1 MNRRKLLKSTV
12 MAGAGVILTGNT
24 VSAVVSNG
32 GSAGEA
38 DSQNG
43 GSTILTKKR
52 TLGSGKAALTV
63 SGLSLGCMGMQAGRG
78 IVPDEKRMETLIRQA
93 YDRGCNFFDTAEGYS
108 AGRNEELLG
117 RAIAPIRKNVI
128 IGTKFTVDL
137 TKNPPIND
145 NRPERI
151 KAACEA
157 SLRRLKTDHIDLYHQ
172 HRIDRSVP
180 IEDVAGAVADLIKE
194 GKVRYF
200 GLSEVSA
207 ETIRKAHKVHPVT
220 TVQSEY
226 HLMFRK
232 AETEV
237 FATLQELGIG
247 FTAYSPIN
255 RGFLGGTL
263 TEYAD
268 MKTNDIRGAWPPFTP
283 EALRANTRIVQVL
296 NEFGKTRGMTSAQ
309 SAIAW
314 MMAKHSFIVPL
325 FGTTKLS
332 HLEEDLRTADFTLTP
347 NEIKELEAKVSE
359 FPVVGPRYDAEQ
371 QARVEY

>member
-1 MNRRKLLKSTV
+1 MNRRQLFKTSV
-12 MAGAGVILTGNT
+12 IAAAGTALTGNK
-24 VSAVVSNG
+24 VLAAISSANNSDALPQSS
-32 GSAGEA
+32 GSA
-38 DSQNG
+38 
-43 GSTILTKKR
+43 ILTKKR
-52 TLGSGKAALTV
+52 TLGTGKASLTV
-63 SGLSLGCMGMQAGRG
+63 SALSLGCMGMQAGRG
-78 IVPDEKRMETLIRQA
+78 IVPEGNKMQSLILQA
-93 YDRGCNFFDTAEGYS
+93 YERGCYFFDTAEGYS
-108 AGRNEELLG
+108 GGRNEELLG
-117 RAIAPIRKNVI
+117 RAVSAIRKNVI
-128 IGTKFTVDL
+128 IGTKFTLDL
-137 TKNPPIND
+137 TKNPPKND

-151 KAACEA
+151 KAACEG
-157 SLRRLKTDHIDLYHQ
+157 SLRRLKTDYIDLYHQ
-172 HRIDRSVP
+172 YRIDRSVP
-180 IEDVAGAVADLIKE
+180 IEDVAGAVSDLVKE

-207 ETIRKAHKVHPVT
+207 DTIRRAHKVHPVT

-232 AETEV
+232 PETEV

-255 RGFLGGTL
+255 RGFLGGAL

-268 MKTNDIRGAWPPFTP
+268 MKTNDIRGAWPRFTP
-283 EALRANTRIVQVL
+283 DALRANTRIVQVL

-309 SAIAW
+309 IAMAW
-314 MMAKHSFIVPL
+314 MMFKYPFIVPL

-347 NEIKELEAKVSE
+347 MEIQELEAKVSV
-359 FPVVGPRYDAEQ
+359 FPVIGARYDAEQ

>member
-1 MNRRKLLKSTV
+1 MHS
-12 MAGAGVILTGNT
+12 
-24 VSAVVSNG
+24 
-32 GSAGEA
+32 
-38 DSQNG
+38 
-43 GSTILTKKR
+43 
-52 TLGSGKAALTV
+52 
-63 SGLSLGCMGMQAGRG
+63 GRG
-78 IVPDEKRMETLIRQA
+78 IVPEEKTMEKLIRQA
-93 YDRGCNFFDTAEGYS
+93 YERGCNFFDTAEGYS

-117 RAIAPIRKNVI
+117 RAIAPIRKNII

-137 TKNPPIND
+137 TKTPPVND

-157 SLRRLKTDHIDLYHQ
+157 SLRRLKTDYIDLYHQ

-207 ETIRKAHKVHPVT
+207 ETIRRAHKVQPVT

-232 AETEV
+232 PETEV

-247 FTAYSPIN
+247 FTAYSPTN

-268 MKTNDIRGAWPPFTP
+268 VNTNDIRGAWPPFTP
-283 EALRANTRIVQVL
+283 EALRANTRILQVL
-296 NEFGKTRGMTSAQ
+296 NEYGKTRGMTSAQ
-309 SAIAW
+309 IAMAW
-314 MMAKHSFIVPL
+314 MMSKYPYIVPL

-332 HLEEDLRTADFTLTP
+332 HLEEDLRTADFILTP
-347 NEIKELEAKVSE
+347 EEITALEAKVSA
-359 FPVVGPRYDAEQ
+359 FPVMGPRYDAIQ

>member
-1 MNRRKLLKSTV
+1 MKRRDLLKSTV
-12 MAGAGVILTGNT
+12 LAGAGVVFTGQA
-24 VSAVVSNG
+24 VSANNTTNNSLTPDDN
-32 GSAGEA
+32 SI
-38 DSQNG
+38 
-43 GSTILTKKR
+43 ILHKKR
-52 TLGSGKAALTV
+52 TLGSGKAALPV
-63 SGLSLGCMGMQAGRG
+63 PALALGIMGMQGGRG
-78 IVPDEKRMETLIRQA
+78 LVPNAKMMEKLILQA
-93 YDRGCNFFDTAEGYS
+93 HDRGCNFFDTAEGYN
-108 AGRNEELLG
+108 AGGNEELLG
-117 RAIAPIRKNVI
+117 RAIASIRKDVI

-157 SLRRLKTDHIDLYHQ
+157 SLRRLKTDYIDLYHQ

-180 IEDVAGAVADLIKE
+180 IEDVAGAVADLVKE

-200 GLSEVSA
+200 GLSEVA
-207 ETIRKAHKVHPVT
+207 ADTIRRAHKVHPIT

-232 AETEV
+232 PETEV
-237 FATLQELGIG
+237 FDTLRELGIG

-255 RGFLGGTL
+255 RGFLGGSL

-268 MKTNDIRGAWPPFTP
+268 MKTNDIRGVWPRFTP
-283 EALRANTRIVQVL
+283 EALRANTRILEVL

-309 SAIAW
+309 ISMAW
-314 MMAKHSFIVPL
+314 MMQKHPFIVPL

-347 NEIKELEAKVSE
+347 EDIKELEEKVSQ
-359 FPVVGPRYDAEQ
+359 FPVMGERYDAIQ

>member
-1 MNRRKLLKSTV
+1 MNRRTLLKSTI
-12 MAGAGVILTGNT
+12 MAGAGALLTGNT
-24 VSAVVSNG
+24 VSAADSNA

-38 DSQNG
+38 VPQNS
-43 GSTILTKKR
+43 GSAILTKKR

-63 SGLSLGCMGMQAGRG
+63 SALSLGCMGMQAGRG
-78 IVPDEKRMETLIRQA
+78 IVPNEKMMETLIRQA
-93 YDRGCNFFDTAEGYS
+93 YERGCNFFDTAEGYS

-137 TKNPPIND
+137 TKNPPKND

-151 KAACEA
+151 KAACEG
-157 SLRRLKTDHIDLYHQ
+157 SLRRLKTDYIDLYHQ

-207 ETIRKAHKVHPVT
+207 ETIQRAHKVHPVT

-232 AETEV
+232 PETEV

-268 MKTNDIRGAWPPFTP
+268 MNTNDIRGAWPRFKP
-283 EALRANTRIVQVL
+283 EAVRANTRILQVL

-309 SAIAW
+309 IAMAW
-314 MMAKHSFIVPL
+314 MIYKYPFIVPL

-347 NEIKELEAKVSE
+347 KEIQELESKVSA
-359 FPVVGPRYDAEQ
+359 FPVMGARYDAEQ

>member
-1 MNRRKLLKSTV
+1 MNRRGLLKSTV
-12 MAGAGVILTGNT
+12 IAGTGAMLTGSMALTAVADTGVVNT
-24 VSAVVSNG
+24 SSQ
-32 GSAGEA
+32 GSGC
-38 DSQNG
+38 
-43 GSTILTKKR
+43 TILTKKR

-63 SGLSLGCMGMQAGRG
+63 PALYLGCMGMQSGRG
-78 IVPDEKRMETLIRQA
+78 VVPDEKSTEKLIQQA

-108 AGRNEELLG
+108 GGKNEELLG
-117 RAIAPIRKNVI
+117 RAIASMRKKVI
-128 IGTKFTVDL
+128 ISTKFTVDL
-137 TKNPPIND
+137 TKNPPLND

-151 KAACEA
+151 KAACEG
-157 SLRRLKTDHIDLYHQ
+157 SLRRLKIDYIDLYHQ

-200 GLSEVSA
+200 GLSEVSD
-207 ETIRKAHKVHPVT
+207 ETIRRAHKVHPVT

-232 AETEV
+232 PETEV
-237 FATLQELGIG
+237 FGTLQELGIG

-255 RGFLGGTL
+255 RGFLGGSL
-263 TEYAD
+263 TEYSD
-268 MKTNDIRGAWPPFTP
+268 MKTNDIRGDWPRFTS
-283 EALRANTRIVQVL
+283 EALRANSRILQVV

-309 SAIAW
+309 VSMAW
-314 MMAKHSFIVPL
+314 MMHKYPFIVPL

-332 HLEEDLRTADFTLTP
+332 HLEEDLRTGDFTLSQ
-347 NEIKELEAKVSE
+347 NEINELEEQVSK
-359 FPVVGPRYDAEQ
+359 FPVMGERYDATQ